1 VADFHLSV
9 EKTHLPAYQMWA
21 YPSVVA
27 PVPMVNQVCVR
38 PEKY

>member
-1 VADFHLSV
+1 VDLSLSV
-9 EKTHLPAYQMWA
+9 RKDHLPVYQMMA

-27 PVPMVNQVCVR
+27 PAPLVPQVCVR